1 MKNKNKIDLQDRVKP
16 EDIMKKILSL
26 ALAALMLCT
35 ACLTL
40 ASCSKETFV
49 IGITYFEPM
58 NYMDENGK
66 LTGFETE
73 FATAVCEKLG
83 YEPEFVEIDWG
94 TKETELN
101 AGNIDCIWNGMTI
114 NDERKEQMGISNPYM
129 ENKQVLVVK
138 AENAE
143 KYSTAEGLT
152 GAAICAEAES
162 AGEKVAKTDAAFAGA
177 NYTAVS
183 TMAMALMEVAAGTSD
198 GCVIDFVTS
207 IGMIGDG
214 TDYADLVV
222 VDAFEFAPEYY
233 GIAFRKTEPD
243 TLDKFN
249 KAIAELMA
257 DGTIDAIA
265 AKYKLDGQLVK

>member
-1 MKNKNKIDLQDRVKP
+1 
-16 EDIMKKILSL
+16 MKKILS
-26 ALAALMLCT
+26 AIMAVAMICTFAALFT
-35 ACLTL
+35 
-40 ASCSKETFV
+40 SCGGSGEEFV

-58 NYMDENGK
+58 NYFDENNK

-73 FATAVCEKLG
+73 FAEAVCKKLG
-83 YEPEFVEIDWG
+83 LTPKFQEIDWSA
-94 TKETELN
+94 KETELN
-101 AGNIDCIWNGMTI
+101 SGNIDCIWNGMTI
-114 NDERKEQMGISNPYM
+114 TDERKETMGISNPYM

-143 KYSTAEGLT
+143 KYATAEGLT

-162 AGEKVAKTDAAFAGA
+162 AGEEVAKTDAAFAGV

-243 TLDKFN
+243 TLEKFN
-249 KAIAELMA
+249 NAIAELMA
-257 DGTIDAIA
+257 DGTIAEIA